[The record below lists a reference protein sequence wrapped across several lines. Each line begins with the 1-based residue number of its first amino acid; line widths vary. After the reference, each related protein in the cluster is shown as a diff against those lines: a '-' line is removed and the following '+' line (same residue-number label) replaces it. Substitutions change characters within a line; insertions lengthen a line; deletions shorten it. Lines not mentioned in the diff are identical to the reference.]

1 MTTLAAEANRVEDFG
16 DNTGVMVIL
25 DRSGDTKHI
34 WDRRNPDEVQV
45 MRDLFNTMTQEK
57 GMQAWSVSRKGDKD
71 RRITE
76 FDPQAEKVIFAPA
89 LVGG

>member
-1 MTTLAAEANRVEDFG
+1 MTTLVQEANKVEEHDG
-16 DNTGVMVIL
+16 GVMVIL

-34 WDRRNPDEVQV
+34 WDRRNADEVAAARAVFDQ
-45 MRDLFNTMTQEK
+45 LTGK
-57 GMQAWSVSRKGDKD
+57 GMQAFSVTRKGDKD

-76 FDPQAEKVIFAPA
+76 FDPNAEKMILAPA